1 MTNLLYPFFIGG
13 SVFAGV
19 SYLANI
25 IQDPILASILGTL
38 PMGLLTSYVIRSN
51 AFLKK
56 YAQGVLKVL
65 IITFICV
72 CFLIALLKYTALGRI
87 IAISLSILLW
97 AVLQCLRYYL

>member
-25 IQDPILASILGTL
+25 IQDPILASIIGSL
-38 PMGLLTSYVIRSN
+38 PMGLLSSYVVRSRP
-51 AFLKK
+51 FLKK
-56 YAQGVLKVL
+56 FSQGVLKVL
-65 IITFICV
+65 VITFVCV

-87 IAISLSILLW
+87 LAISLSILLW
-97 AVLQCLRYYL
+97 VVLQFLRYRL